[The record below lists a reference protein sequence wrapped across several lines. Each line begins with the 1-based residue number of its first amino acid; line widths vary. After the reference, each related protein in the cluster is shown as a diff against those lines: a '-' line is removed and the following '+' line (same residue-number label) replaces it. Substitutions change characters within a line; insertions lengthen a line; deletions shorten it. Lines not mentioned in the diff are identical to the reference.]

1 MGLKENWWRLNYHI
15 LRLGVAPVVKKT
27 FRFSTEVNG
36 EIPVIRPI
44 FLAPAHRS
52 SIDIY
57 AMGNVTSEFI
67 TYVSTDSFG
76 HNRYVNWVQKQLTR
90 ALGSVIWQQKGLGNP
105 RHRAVLLARDVDDRL
120 DRRLIVAAFTQG
132 EYQPHSINTVEDGLL
147 GLLRRYERRHRAEK
161 GHDLRIPVVPVGIA
175 YDSNGQGLKF
185 SRSVNWLSDHV
196 PLFPRWSVPAFNS
209 KIVITFGEPQY
220 FDDRTPFELTEAVMR
235 TAAELSGIPYDVKAI
250 LPDDPA
256 L

>member
-15 LRLGVAPVVKKT
+15 LRLAVAPVVKKS
-27 FRFSTEVNG
+27 FRFSTEVEG

-44 FLAPAHRS
+44 FLAPAHRT

-57 AMGNVTSEFI
+57 AVGNVTDEFI

-90 ALGSVIWQQKGLGNP
+90 ALGSVIWQEHGLDNP

-132 EYQPHSINTVEDGLL
+132 EYQPDSVNTVEDGLL
-147 GLLRRYERRHRAEK
+147 GLLRRYERRHQSQKTHE
-161 GHDLRIPVVPVGIA
+161 LRIPVVPVGIA
-175 YDSNGQGLKF
+175 YDYHGQGLKF
-185 SRSVNWLSDHV
+185 SRSIRWLADHV
-196 PLFPRWSVPAFNS
+196 PLFPNWSVPALS
-209 KIVITFGEPQY
+209 SSITVRFGEPHY
-220 FDDRTPFELTEAVMR
+220 FDGRSAGELTEVVMR
-235 TAAELSGIPYDVKAI
+235 KAAELSGIPYKVKAI
-250 LPDDPA
+250 PEEELEP
-256 L
+256 